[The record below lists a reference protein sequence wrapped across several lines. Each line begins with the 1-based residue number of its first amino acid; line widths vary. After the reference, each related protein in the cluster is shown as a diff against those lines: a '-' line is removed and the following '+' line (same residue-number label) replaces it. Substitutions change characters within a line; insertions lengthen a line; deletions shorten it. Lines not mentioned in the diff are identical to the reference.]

1 MNGVGGEGIL
11 VEKVVMIEM
20 NQMDRMVGNSV

>member
-20 NQMDRMVGNSV
+20 NRMDRMVGNSV